1 MSSRLNVLN
10 EGILDGATSHDRPQT
25 FTQLAGWWDIL
36 SVVRWLKGKSS
47 VRIPTCFPTVFGT
60 FPTFY
65 WRTPSWYLFACN
77 IYFCSSTKLDL
88 TMFQGSLL
96 QVDVCHH

>member
-1 MSSRLNVLN
+1 MSSHLNVFN

-25 FTQLAGWWDIL
+25 FTQLVGWWDIL
-36 SVVRWLKGKSS
+36 SVVRRQKESPL
-47 VRIPTCFPTVFGT
+47 RIPTCFPTVFGT
-60 FPTFY
+60 LSTFY
-65 WRTPSWYLFACN
+65 WRTPCSSLFACN

-96 QVDVCHH
+96 KVDVCHH